1 MIRAEFDVS
10 AELRKKAAKRVLT
23 TLRFSDALVEKTSA
37 SEIRP
42 FTVGELKPILSLTDT
57 QIRNPD
63 AAILQD
69 LTRWTLLLGGAGNA
83 SLLGPLVRAPGT
95 YTKEEDASLA
105 AFLTLL
111 LMIKALEFAYQCSKL
126 GKYTVV
132 RTDESESMRD
142 VEKRRVMHAYIAAPF
157 SVKPNESKLYDLLID
172 RAKQWN
178 LQGKRKWEEIE
189 DSLSWDKGSDDAVQK
204 HLPAAVYSGVD
215 VSERHR
221 LAHEGGSG
229 RSRRLIEFI
238 PDVTP
243 MEMQFLISIPHMV
256 LLVDDVFRMH
266 DPTDFFQTFRDP
278 NYEDY
283 DYADGNRTPAA
294 SKEHKFVAFYSL
306 PLKKHADHKSF
317 IKSVALALRDFGEW
331 DVGKCEEQC
340 TVQIAR
346 GRLLWEERPFLETFR
361 KKVRVLLE
369 SRRALRESRNSE
381 SRKSKVRVPKSRS
394 ETRDLGFY
402 GLMLDYKKKYEKE
415 QDQSSCVIL

>member
-1 MIRAEFDVS
+1 MIRAEYDVS
-10 AELRKKAAKRVLT
+10 AELRKKAAKKVLT
-23 TLRFSDALVEKTSA
+23 TLKFSDALVEKTSA

-42 FTVGELKPILSLTDT
+42 FTVGELKPFLSFTDT

-95 YTKEEDASLA
+95 YTKEEDASLT

-126 GKYTVV
+126 GQYTVV
-132 RTDESESMRD
+132 GKDEGD

-157 SVKPNESKLYDLLID
+157 SVKPNESKLYGLLVD

-178 LQGKRKWEEIE
+178 LQGKKKWEEIE

-215 VSERHR
+215 VRERHR
-221 LAHEGGSG
+221 RAHEGGSG
-229 RSRRLIEFI
+229 LSRRLIELI
-238 PDVTP
+238 PDATP
-243 MEMQFLISIPHMV
+243 IELQFLLTIPHMV
-256 LLVDDVFRMH
+256 LLVDDVFRSH
-266 DPTDFFQTFRDP
+266 DPNDFFQTFRDP

-283 DYADGNRTPAA
+283 DYADGNRTPAT
-294 SKEHKFVAFYSL
+294 SKEHNFVSFYCL
-306 PLKKHADHKSF
+306 PSNEHADHKSF

-346 GRLLWEERPFLETFR
+346 GRLLWEERPLLETFR

-369 SRRALRESRNSE
+369 SRRALRESPNSE
-381 SRKSKVRVPKSRS
+381 SRKSKKRVLKSRS

-402 GLMLDYKKKYEKE
+402 GLMLDYRQKYEKG